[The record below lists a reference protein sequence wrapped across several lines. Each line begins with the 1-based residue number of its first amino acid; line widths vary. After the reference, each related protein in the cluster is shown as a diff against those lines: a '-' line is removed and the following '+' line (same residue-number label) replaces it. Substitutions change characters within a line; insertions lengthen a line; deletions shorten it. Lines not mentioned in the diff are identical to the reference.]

1 MLFLVRTEYVEV
13 GPLLPPEQVL
23 TFVERAVIPSL
34 EMLTQWEQEGR
45 IWAGGVFPGERAGAM
60 VMEADSAE
68 EVGQLLGSLPFW
80 GQMKWDVRAL
90 QSISSTVERERGIL
104 EQAQAMLGQG
114 GS

>member
-13 GPLLPPEQVL
+13 GALMPPEAVASY
-23 TFVERAVIPSL
+23 VERAVIPSV
-34 EMLTQWEQEGR
+34 EMLARWEQEGR
-45 IWAGGVFPGERAGAM
+45 ILAGGTFPGERAGAF

-104 EQAQAMLGQG
+104 ERAQAMLGQG

>member
-1 MLFLVRTEYVEV
+1 MLFLVKAEYVEV
-13 GPLLPPEQVL
+13 GALMPPEA
-23 TFVERAVIPSL
+23 TASYVERAVIPSV
-34 EMLTQWEQEGR
+34 EMLAQWEQEGR
-45 IWAGGVFPGERAGAM
+45 IRAGGTFPGERAGAF

-90 QSISSTVERERGIL
+90 QSISATVERERGIL
-104 EQAQAMLGQG
+104 ERAQAMLGQS